1 MSCSPSGS
9 SHKLHIALLFFL
21 RAKEKVAGEKHG
33 ESERDRETEG
43 KKMEEAGWVISF
55 SRLTA
60 TDLPQPALIS

>member
-9 SHKLHIALLFFL
+9 SHKLHTALLFSL

-33 ESERDRETEG
+33 ESERDRE
-43 KKMEEAGWVISF
+43 KKMEGGGWVISF